1 MFAAGTRTPAAA
13 IAFIFQLHVGRPWPL
28 ARIHHPLLVL
38 GGVGGY
44 AQRHALWGGSQCL
57 CMGAHWSSA
66 LLHRSPLVAHGIVP
80 VRGRLRTG
88 AVRGAWLLHGCG
100 IALVCGSSGRPESL
114 EHGMSCFARL
124 IRALLGHAA
133 VANRK
138 LECGLGLVVLGVEVA
153 LSMTGYALRPA
164 KAKALACIELME
176 RALESGVLS
185 PGCAQKLAG
194 RLSWA
199 GQHLF
204 HRVGRAM
211 LRPIFRQRFARRAG
225 TRPPSHV
232 CGAAASA
239 CFAGRGGG
247 IGLELRIA

>member
-1 MFAAGTRTPAAA
+1 MHNATPFGAVASVYAWERIGAVLCCIARRLLHMALFRYVDDFFAPERYVGLGCCMAAA
-13 IAFIFQLHVGRPWPL
+13 LRWCAV
-28 ARIHHPLLVL
+28 LL
-38 GGVGGY
+38 
-44 AQRHALWGGSQCL
+44 
-57 CMGAHWSSA
+57 
-66 LLHRSPLVAHGIVP
+66 
-80 VRGRLRTG
+80 
-88 AVRGAWLLHGCG
+88 
-100 IALVCGSSGRPESL
+100 GRPESL

-124 IRALLGHAA
+124 IRALLGHSA

-176 RALESGVLS
+176 RALEGGVLS

-225 TRPPSHV
+225 TLPPLTCVWCCGKRMLCWQGWRHRARTAHCFKVVV
-232 CGAAASA
+232 CHAQG
-239 CFAGRGGG
+239 
-247 IGLELRIA
+247 